1 MKVIM
6 IYGSENDKGY
16 MQPARDYLEEVSL
29 AYEEVVL
36 SAHRNLPELID
47 YLDALES
54 SGEKA
59 VILAIAGLSA
69 ALPGVV
75 AVKTERPC
83 IGVPVPGGPL
93 NGVDALLA
101 IVQVPGQVP
110 VTSVGSTKGPAQCR
124 DVCPPHP
131 EAGITLIAG
140 RGNTRW
146 ALPPVERSGQSRI
159 LCLPSV
165 SPTDLGHSTMS
176 RRPAMAV
183 VVFHSPIHPSP
194 GERGL
199 ANVSHPR
206 ATGGQNQPQHQG
218 GVEERRCQDQTVGR
232 GPQGD
237 WDG

>member
-75 AVKTERPC
+75 AVKTELPC

-110 VTSVGSTKGPAQCR
+110 VTSVGLHKKAPLNAAMYA
-124 DVCPPHP
+124 H
-131 EAGITLIAG
+131 
-140 RGNTRW
+140 
-146 ALPPVERSGQSRI
+146 RI
-159 LCLPSV
+159 LKLA
-165 SPTDLGHSTMS
+165 S
-176 RRPAMAV
+176 R
-183 VVFHSPIHPSP
+183 
-194 GERGL
+194 
-199 ANVSHPR
+199 
-206 ATGGQNQPQHQG
+206 
-218 GVEERRCQDQTVGR
+218 
-232 GPQGD
+232 
-237 WDG
+237 